1 MATIK
6 QVSELAGVSL
16 ATVSRVINNTGQV
29 KPHTKERV
37 EKAMKD
43 LDYRPNY
50 IAQSLA
56 SNKSNTIGY
65 VVPELHGAFFGAM
78 ISPAEKI
85 LRNASKHVIISAG
98 HSREEDEMSA
108 IESLRDR
115 RCDALILHLEAV
127 SDDYLVKLAK
137 EKVMFIVVNR
147 YIPEIAEHCI
157 SIDNIKGAEIAT
169 SALTDLGHKYI
180 AYISGPKEKD
190 DAVDRLE
197 GHKNAL
203 EKAGIPFD
211 TSLIFPGNFQAHSG
225 YEQTLKILSDKPE
238 VTAIVCANDEMAYGA
253 LGAIREKGLS
263 IPEDVS
269 VIGFDDVEFSQFT
282 YPRLTTM
289 HYAKHTLGEQAARWV
304 LANVYNQEINYNTDR
319 IVPHLVTRDSISEP
333 HA

>member
-6 QVSELAGVSL
+6 QVSEMAGVSL

-37 EKAMKD
+37 DKAMKA
-43 LDYRPNY
+43 LGYRPNH

-56 SNKSNTIGY
+56 SNKSNTVGY

-78 ISPAEKI
+78 LSPAELI

-98 HSREEDEMSA
+98 HSREEDEINA

-127 SDDYLVKLAK
+127 SNDYLIQLAK
-137 EKVMFIVVNR
+137 EKVMFILVNR
-147 YIPEIAEHCI
+147 FIPEIAEHCI
-157 SIDNIKGAEIAT
+157 SINNIQGAQSAT
-169 SALTDLGHKYI
+169 EYMVNQGHKNI
-180 AYISGPKEKD
+180 AYISGPPEKD
-190 DAVDRLE
+190 DAQDRLQ

-203 EKAGIPFD
+203 EKARIPFD
-211 TSLIFPGNFQAHSG
+211 ESKVYSGNFQAHSG
-225 YEQTLKILSDKPE
+225 NEQAKAILAEHPD

-263 IPEDVS
+263 IPSDIS
-269 VIGFDDVEFSQFT
+269 VIGFDDVEFSEYT

-289 HYAKHTLGEQAARWV
+289 HYSTRELGEQAARWV
-304 LANVYNQEINYNTDR
+304 LANVYNQNISFDIQQ
-319 IVPHLVTRDSISEP
+319 IVPYLVQRDSVASLN
-333 HA
+333 

>member
-37 EKAMKD
+37 DRAMKE
-43 LDYRPNY
+43 LGYRPNH

-78 ISPAEKI
+78 LSPAEQI

-98 HSREEDEMSA
+98 HSREADEIDA

-127 SDDYLVKLAK
+127 SNEYLINLAK
-137 EKVMFIVVNR
+137 EKVMFILVNR
-147 YIPEIAEHCI
+147 FIPEIAEHCI
-157 SIDNIKGAEIAT
+157 SINNIQGAQAAT
-169 SALTDLGHKYI
+169 EFVLSQGHKRI
-180 AYISGPKEKD
+180 AYISGPQEKD
-190 DAVDRLE
+190 DAVERLQ

-203 EKAGIPFD
+203 EKARIPFD
-211 TSLIFPGNFQAHSG
+211 ENTVYPGNFQAHSG
-225 YEQTLKILSDKPE
+225 NEQTKKILEAMPD

-263 IPEDVS
+263 IPSDIS
-269 VIGFDDVEFSQFT
+269 VMGFDNVEFSEYTF
-282 YPRLTTM
+282 PRLTTM
-289 HYAKHTLGEQAARWV
+289 HYSTRELGEQAARWV
-304 LANVYNQEINYNTDR
+304 LANVYGQDIAFNTNQIT
-319 IVPHLVTRDSISEP
+319 PHLVLRDSITKP
-333 HA
+333 R